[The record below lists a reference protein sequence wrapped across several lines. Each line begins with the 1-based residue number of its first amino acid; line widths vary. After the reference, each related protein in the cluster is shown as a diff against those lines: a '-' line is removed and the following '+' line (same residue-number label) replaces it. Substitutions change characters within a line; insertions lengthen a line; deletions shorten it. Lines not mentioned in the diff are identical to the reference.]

1 MKVKKLNWNVI
12 HECDDAKGN
21 PTCWSAE
28 INHSKYG
35 KYVWINYM
43 GDYYN
48 VEVICDGFTNIFTEL
63 VRCKSLTSAKRWV
76 TRYLR

>member
-48 VEVICDGFTNIFTEL
+48 VEVICDGFTNIF
-63 VRCKSLTSAKRWV
+63 
-76 TRYLR
+76 Y